1 MNARDALKTS
11 LGMSERTL
19 KSFLADLSDADL
31 LVRPVPGA
39 NHTAW
44 QLGHLIG
51 GEVRIL
57 SDNLPGVHYPEL
69 PAGFV
74 EQHQGNTAKTDPPL
88 GFCSKQQYL
97 DLFQKVRE
105 ATLAAVNNLS
115 EADLDRPTVGRLSAA
130 APTLGALVLLAS
142 SHPMMHIG
150 QVTVVRRLLGKPQL
164 M

>member
-1 MNARDALKTS
+1 MKATDVVKTAL
-11 LGMSERTL
+11 GASERML
-19 KSFLADLSDADL
+19 QSFLSDLSDADL

-57 SDNLPGVHYPEL
+57 SENLPGVRYPEL
-69 PAGFV
+69 PAGFSRSAS
-74 EQHQGNTAKTDPPL
+74 ENTAATES

-105 ATLAAVNNLS
+105 ATLAAVSKLS
-115 EADLDRPTVGRLSAA
+115 DADLDRPATGPLASF
-130 APTLGALVLLAS
+130 APTLGDLLLLAS
-142 SHPMMHIG
+142 NHSMMHVG
-150 QVTVVRRLLGKPQL
+150 QFTVVRRLLKKPYL